1 MDTSALIALVRQPLA
16 GAALAGGTL
25 AAGLATY
32 GVARA
37 PARVATTLGP
47 RGLKRHR
54 ALADG
59 AWFSLY
65 EPLLRWCAT
74 RVSGTLPESLYRVID
89 RRLMRAGDYLGISPE
104 DYLVV
109 LAAGALAGLGF
120 GLWHAST
127 FGYGALSPVV
137 GTFLGLFVA
146 QRVFDAQIQRRA
158 REITHGL
165 PYVTDLLA
173 LAMTAGLDFPGA
185 VKNVLERSSNKRD
198 GLTEE
203 LERVLQELALGHTR
217 KFALEQLAART
228 QVPAAIEFV
237 YAVTQA
243 EERGSPLADV
253 FAIQATVARQKR
265 SALAEESANRAQQLM
280 IIPLMLLMLST
291 LLLLAAPM
299 VIKILDMFEKFL

>member
-1 MDTSALIALVRQPLA
+1 MDTAALLTLARQPLA
-16 GAALAGGTL
+16 GAALAAGTF
-25 AAGLATY
+25 AAGLAAY
-32 GVARA
+32 SVARA
-37 PARVATTLGP
+37 PARAVTKLGP
-47 RGLKRHR
+47 RGLKRQH
-54 ALADG
+54 ALRDG
-59 AWFSLY
+59 DWFPMV

-74 RVSGTLPESLYRVID
+74 RLDGVLPESIYRTLD
-89 RRLMRAGDYLGISPE
+89 RRLTRAGDYLGATPDE
-104 DYLVV
+104 YV
-109 LAAGALAGLGF
+109 LILASGALLGFSAGA
-120 GLWHAST
+120 WHSRA
-127 FGYGALSPVV
+127 FDYGAFSFVV
-137 GTFLGLFVA
+137 GTFLGTFVA
-146 QRVFDAQIQRRA
+146 QRIFDAQIQRRA

-185 VKNVLERSSNKRD
+185 VKNVLERSSNKKD
-198 GLTEE
+198 ALTEE

-217 KFALEQLAART
+217 KYALEQLAERT

-253 FAIQATVARQKR
+253 LAIQATVARQKR

-280 IIPLMLLMLST
+280 IVPLMLLLVAA

-299 VIKILDMFEKFL
+299 VITILDTFEKFL